1 MAAKNVGTLI
11 REARMA
17 KGLSQEKLA
26 SEIEGLTASDIS
38 KAERGDKELSQTQL
52 RAVAKVIGVTQKS
65 LLEAPK
71 GGTSSKTSASTSA
84 KKTTASSS
92 AKKTET
98 KKTTSAAVS
107 RPSSAEKL
115 TTTEKKV
122 LELYRAAET
131 ENKKLAVRILKGEK
145 LELSDILPML
155 MNNGTI
161 GEDGLLGGLLGK
173 MQSLIK

>member
-71 GGTSSKTSASTSA
+71 GGTSSTTAASTSA
-84 KKTTASSS
+84 KKTS
-92 AKKTET
+92 
-98 KKTTSAAVS
+98 
-107 RPSSAEKL
+107 
-115 TTTEKKV
+115 
-122 LELYRAAET
+122 
-131 ENKKLAVRILKGEK
+131 
-145 LELSDILPML
+145 
-155 MNNGTI
+155 GT
-161 GEDGLLGGLLGK
+161 L
-173 MQSLIK
+173 

>member
-38 KAERGDKELSQTQL
+38 KTERGDKELSQTQL

-65 LLEAPK
+65 LLDAPK
-71 GGTSSKTSASTSA
+71 GGTSSTTAASTSA